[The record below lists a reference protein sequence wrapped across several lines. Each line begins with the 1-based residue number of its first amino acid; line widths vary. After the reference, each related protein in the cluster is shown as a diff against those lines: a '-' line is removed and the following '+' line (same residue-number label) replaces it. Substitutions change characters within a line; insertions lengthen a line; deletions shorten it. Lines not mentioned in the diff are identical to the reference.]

1 MKPQQIKIIAA
12 FALTVNAA
20 SVNAA
25 LVTVTAEF
33 NQLTMGAFASAAA
46 TFNNQLSVNG
56 QSIDVCGGD
65 PLCTNAINNPSSISA
80 SLTGNSVT
88 FGYDQNLFPDARMNQ
103 FSFVG
108 NTSDVAGAGP
118 QNQFNLGTFTFTN
131 GMFYPLVYLNLT
143 LTTHSS
149 DTALNNQVFNGRIR
163 LESNQSLTFPRD
175 PLVEADYFTVQDLAG
190 NTLTSLGSGRVY
202 DYNICPAGDPSAPD
216 CNTGSVDLIGHINSL
231 HLDGLA
237 NATGGAFLNSSTTSE
252 LAPVTVPVPPAAFLF
267 GSGILGLW
275 GARKKL
281 NFKFA
286 A

>member
-1 MKPQQIKIIAA
+1 MKPHQVKIIAA
-12 FALTVNAA
+12 FALTASAA

-33 NQLTMGAFASAAA
+33 NQFTMGAFASAAA

-65 PLCTNAINNPSSISA
+65 PLCANAINNPGSIST

-88 FGYDQNLFPDARMNQ
+88 FGYDQTLFPDALMNE

-108 NTSDVAGAGP
+108 NTSDVAGVGL

-131 GMFYPLVYLNLT
+131 GMFYPLVFLDFT

-149 DTALNNQVFNGRIR
+149 DAVLDNQVFSGRIR
-163 LESNQSLTFPRD
+163 LDSNQALTFPRD
-175 PLVEADYFTVQDLAG
+175 PQVEADYFTIQDLAG
-190 NTLTSLGSGRVY
+190 NTFAALGSARVY
-202 DYNICPAGDPSAPD
+202 DYNFCLAGDSSAPN
-216 CNTGSVDLIGHINSL
+216 CNTGSVDVVGHINSL
-231 HLDGLA
+231 HLDGFA
-237 NATGGAFLNSSTTSE
+237 NATGGAFLNSSTTST
-252 LAPVTVPVPPAAFLF
+252 LNPASVPAPPTAFLI
-267 GSGILGLW
+267 GSGLLGLW
-275 GARKKL
+275 GARKKF